1 MYARSFTRQL
11 LSLPLPLL
19 LLGFSAPGHAG
30 GFSLQ
35 LDTRGVA
42 PMEVHAIEKFL
53 ARSQSLLPARLK
65 QTLDRTVTVHFVK
78 TDDSSTVQTPACI
91 GDQPD
96 PDAQNQVLAFV
107 RQKLFTDRSKL
118 KDLYLNQN
126 LKPLIV
132 AGESAAKTYSCGHRN
147 LYRLALA
154 SAVHEIGHL
163 YDFADPKTPAEKREL
178 QICQAQASM
187 PGKGPSNGLTPD
199 CLKLKNRL
207 TVSNRADFL
216 DLMGWVE
223 TGLIFHTR
231 GQSNQATLRSPDPY
245 EFKNW
250 KEAFAV
256 NLEYFLM
263 DPEFACRRP
272 AVHSFY
278 QRHFGVD
285 PQRAARTCTPQTTIS
300 VSGGFGSGQALT
312 ADLDPSRVY
321 EIHALFA
328 GKGPALMSKW
338 GHSLYRIIIC
348 APERPQVGP
357 ECLNDV
363 AHHIAISFRANVS
376 DSSISYWKG
385 LKGDYPSLL
394 FAQPF
399 LGVIEE
405 YNKSEF
411 RELTSLPLRL
421 TTEEKTFFLYRALE
435 SYWEYGGRYKFIT
448 NNCATEALNFLKGT
462 LGETRLS
469 RKHPLSPLGL
479 HETLQKLGIVDASVL
494 ADRQKAV
501 EQGYF
506 YASKKPEVDNAFA
519 GIVKN
524 CGGANCALPLPK
536 TSDEYLVRTRAADRR
551 GWYDTLLSSS
561 GESRQVLA
569 SRFFLLE
576 SYVQRKANA
585 AYSQRLAQVIEA
597 GKFDGLPREAV
608 DSAAKIQAALTRLR
622 EIQQLSLPSNIAS
635 TGYGI
640 PIRAAT
646 TEPGAPGRDVTIP
659 PELLAE
665 QRQLLQEVID
675 WSRMAFAAWLS
686 EIDATQKNRLFFL
699 KEMRAKP
706 QPTELQPAGLR

>member
-1 MYARSFTRQL
+1 MTTPSFRSLQGA
-11 LSLPLPLL
+11 LSLGLL
-19 LLGFSAPGHAG
+19 LLGFSLPTQAG
-30 GFSLQ
+30 ELSLR
-35 LDTRGVA
+35 LNSRGVA
-42 PMEVHAIEKFL
+42 PMETHAIEKFL
-53 ARSQSLLPARLK
+53 EQARSHLPSRLK
-65 QTLDRTVTVHFVK
+65 STLDRVVTVHFVK
-78 TDDSSTVQTPACI
+78 LEDSRPIQIPKCI

-96 PDAQNQVLAFV
+96 PDAKSQVLAYV
-107 RQKLFTDRSKL
+107 RRGLLQDRSKL
-118 KDLYLNQN
+118 SDLYLNEN

-132 AGESAAKTYSCGHRN
+132 GGESAAPTYGCGHRN

-154 SAVHEIGHL
+154 STLHEIGHL
-163 YDFADPKTPAEKREL
+163 YDFADLKSPQEKRFL
-178 QICQAQASM
+178 QQCSAQTAL
-187 PGKGPSNGLTPD
+187 PGKGPQTGPSPE
-199 CLKLKNRL
+199 CIRLKNRL

-231 GQSNQATLRSPDPY
+231 GQSNQLTLRSPDPY

-250 KEAFAV
+250 RESFAV
-256 NLEYFLM
+256 NLEYFLL

-278 QRHFGVD
+278 QKHFGID
-285 PQRAARTCTPQTTIS
+285 PHLATRNCTPQTTIA
-300 VSGGFGSGQALT
+300 VSGAMGSGQVLT
-312 ADLDPSRVY
+312 ADLNPARVL

-328 GKGPALMSKW
+328 GKGPQLMSRW
-338 GHSLYRIIIC
+338 GHSLYRIVIC
-348 APERPQVGP
+348 APERREVGP

-385 LKGDYPSLL
+385 LRGEYPSML

-421 TTEEKTFFLYRALE
+421 TPAEKTFFLHRALE
-435 SYWEYGGRYKFIT
+435 AHWEYGGRYKFIT

-462 LGETRLS
+462 LGETRLN

-501 EQGYF
+501 ERGYF
-506 YASKKPEVDNAFA
+506 YASKKPEVDQAFA

-524 CGGANCALPLPK
+524 CGGANCSLPLPK
-536 TSDEYLVRTRAADRR
+536 TSDDYLVRTRSSDRR
-551 GWYDTLLSSS
+551 SWYDSLLSSS

-585 AYSQRLAQVIEA
+585 AYSQQLARVIEA
-597 GKFDGLPREAV
+597 GKFDGLPREAI
-608 DSAAKIQAALTRLR
+608 DSAGRIQAALARLR
-622 EIQQLSLPSNIAS
+622 EIQQLSLPANIAND
-635 TGYGI
+635 GYGI
-640 PIRAAT
+640 PIRKADQ
-646 TEPGAPGRDVTIP
+646 ENGRDVTIP
-659 PELLAE
+659 PELLEE
-665 QRQLLQEVID
+665 QRQLLQQVID

-699 KEMRAKP
+699 KEMRSRP
-706 QPTELQPAGLR
+706 QAEPASPAALR

>member
-1 MYARSFTRQL
+1 MSTPTFRLLQL
-11 LSLPLPLL
+11 ALPCGLL
-19 LLGFSAPGHAG
+19 LLA
-30 GFSLQ
+30 GFSLPAQ
-35 LDTRGVA
+35 AKELSLRLDPRGVA
-42 PMEVHAIEKFL
+42 PMETLAVEKFL
-53 ARSQSLLPARLK
+53 EQAKSLLPARL
-65 QTLDRTVTVHFVK
+65 QNTLDRTLTIHFVK
-78 TDDSSTVQTPACI
+78 LDDSRQIQIPACI

-96 PDAQNQVLAFV
+96 PDAKNQTLAYV
-107 RQKLFTDRSKL
+107 RRGLLQDRSKL
-118 KDLYLNQN
+118 SDLYLNEN
-126 LKPLIV
+126 LKPVIIG
-132 AGESAAKTYSCGHRN
+132 GESAAPTYRCGHRN

-154 SAVHEIGHL
+154 STLHEIGHL

-178 QICQAQASM
+178 QRCQAQASM
-187 PGKGPSNGLTPD
+187 PGKGPHTGLTSD

-223 TGLIFHTR
+223 TGLIFHRR
-231 GQSNQATLRSPDPY
+231 GQSNQLTLRSPDPY

-250 KEAFAV
+250 KESFAV

-278 QRHFGVD
+278 ERHFGVD
-285 PQRAARTCTPQTTIS
+285 PHRTSRTCTPQTTIA
-300 VSGGFGSGQALT
+300 VSGAMGSGQVLT
-312 ADLDPSRVY
+312 ADLNPARVY

-328 GKGPALMSKW
+328 GKGPQLMSKW
-338 GHSLYRIIIC
+338 GHSLYRIVIC
-348 APERPQVGP
+348 APERQQVGP

-363 AHHIAISFRANVS
+363 AHHIAISFRANIS

-385 LKGDYPSLL
+385 LRGAYPSLL

-421 TTEEKTFFLYRALE
+421 TPAEKTFFLHRALE
-435 SYWEYGGRYKFIT
+435 AHWEYGGRYKFIT

-462 LGETRLS
+462 LGETRLN

-506 YASKKPEVDNAFA
+506 YASKKPEVDQAFA
-519 GIVKN
+519 GIVKS
-524 CGGANCALPLPK
+524 CGANCALELPVS
-536 TSDEYLVRTRAADRR
+536 SDDYLVRTRSSDRR
-551 GWYDTLLSSS
+551 NWYDSLLSSA

-569 SRFFLLE
+569 ARFFLLE

-585 AYSQRLAQVIEA
+585 AYSQRLARVIEA
-597 GKFDGLPREAV
+597 GKFDGLPRDAI
-608 DSAAKIQAALTRLR
+608 DSAARIQAALSRLR
-622 EIQQLSLPSNIAS
+622 EIQQLSLPANIAND
-635 TGYGI
+635 GYGI
-640 PIRAAT
+640 PIRKAD
-646 TEPGAPGRDVTIP
+646 EESSRDVTIP
-659 PELLAE
+659 PELLEE
-665 QRQLLQEVID
+665 QKQLLQQVID

-706 QPTELQPAGLR
+706 QPEPAKPAGLN